1 MPNSTSLLWEG
12 AGGLGADSPTG
23 VPLTESSGKVL
34 PMTQE
39 DVPPPN
45 LNVYVI
51 HYIRLTYLG
60 LGLLA

>member
-1 MPNSTSLLWEG
+1 MPNSASLLQEV

-34 PMTQE
+34 PMTQV

-45 LNVYVI
+45 LYVHVI
-51 HYIRLTYLG
+51 HYIRLT
-60 LGLLA
+60 